1 MGRACKEVAFSV
13 ETREKGQQVG
23 SPAATTPY
31 GRSVPR
37 ERDYITDKRL

>member
-1 MGRACKEVAFSV
+1 MGRACTEVAFSM

-23 SPAATTPY
+23 SPAATISY